1 MSKKINFPI
10 KRVVKI
16 ISIVLAI
23 LVLVFGGPIIINEC
37 YKADCGYATKW
48 DASAM
53 LGYYGA
59 ILGSLAT
66 IVTVIA
72 TILFT
77 KKQIQRESFLKREN
91 EKWNKLENTFLEILD
106 GINPIEILKNII
118 DNGMTDP
125 SRAINLLQKY
135 QMNCKTACDRLNAN
149 LNMVDYPKVKLL
161 IDKISV
167 ISEEFVDISQLLIK
181 QYSDLRMWQHKDSA
195 FEMLEI
201 EKKRPGTF
209 LKDNIAFNEDI
220 LEKIKGIDYQ
230 NINSE
235 IAKLNLEFVDA
246 YEIKYR
252 EVLQLKGS
260 TFEIIYK
267 EIDSRANGILEIRN
281 KK

>member
-23 LVLVFGGPIIINEC
+23 LVLVFGVPIIINEC

-91 EKWNKLENTFLEILD
+91 EGWNKLENTFLEILD

-181 QYSDLRMWQHKDSA
+181 QYADLRMWQHKDSA
-195 FEMLEI
+195 LEMLEI

-209 LKDNIAFNEDI
+209 SKDNIAFNENI
-220 LEKIKGIDYQ
+220 LEKIKGINYQ

-235 IAKLNLEFVDA
+235 IARLNLEFVNA
-246 YEIKYR
+246 YETKYR

>member
-23 LVLVFGGPIIINEC
+23 LVLVFGVPIIINEC

-48 DASAM
+48 DASVM

-149 LNMVDYPKVKLL
+149 LNMVDYPKV
-161 IDKISV
+161 
-167 ISEEFVDISQLLIK
+167 
-181 QYSDLRMWQHKDSA
+181 
-195 FEMLEI
+195 
-201 EKKRPGTF
+201 T
-209 LKDNIAFNEDI
+209 
-220 LEKIKGIDYQ
+220 
-230 NINSE
+230 
-235 IAKLNLEFVDA
+235 
-246 YEIKYR
+246 
-252 EVLQLKGS
+252 
-260 TFEIIYK
+260 
-267 EIDSRANGILEIRN
+267 
-281 KK
+281 